1 MGVRIIQGKLDGDS
15 RGYAVLY
22 CSTSM
27 WAFGPVFEDEFQA
40 QEFLDW
46 LPDDPRGYN
55 DALLESKYVEFLEEK
70 EATEKAEAEE
80 VEKSSALSGT
90 D

>member
-1 MGVRIIQGKLDGDS
+1 MGVRILKGED
-15 RGYAVLY
+15 YACWY

-40 QEFLDW
+40 DDFLQW
-46 LPDDPRGYN
+46 IEGDPRSYS

-70 EATEKAEAEE
+70 EAIEKQEKEDAENEKANSEA
-80 VEKSSALSGT
+80 G
-90 D
+90 

>member
-15 RGYAVLY
+15 RGYACWY

-27 WAFGPVFEDEFQA
+27 WAFGPVFEDEFEA
-40 QEFLDW
+40 EEFLQW
-46 LPDDPRGYN
+46 IHGDPRGYS
-55 DALLESKYVEFLEEK
+55 DADLEAEYVKFLNEK
-70 EATEKAEAEE
+70 EETEKAEKEE
-80 VEKSSALSGT
+80 VEKSSALSGA